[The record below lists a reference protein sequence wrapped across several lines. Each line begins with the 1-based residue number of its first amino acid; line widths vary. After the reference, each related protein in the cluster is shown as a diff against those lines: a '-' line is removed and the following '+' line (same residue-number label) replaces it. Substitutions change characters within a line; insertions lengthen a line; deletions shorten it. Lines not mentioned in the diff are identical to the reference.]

1 MIEEQEILFAHTLGV
16 GGPDLELIMIAAAM
30 AVLGIVFFFQK
41 AVKPA
46 VSIGLIVVAI
56 GAGAFAFAMGGDEE
70 PETQEAREASA
81 EGGVSPDGASV
92 TILSPAEGD
101 TVPANE
107 PVEITYEVDPGGL
120 EPDLLGDMHIYVD
133 GELEL
138 MQSTEVLE
146 VELRPGTYTVG
157 VEAAQPNHASFD
169 PMILDEIELTAE
181 R

>member
-1 MIEEQEILFAHTLGV
+1 MVYAHTLGV
-16 GGPDLELIMIAAAM
+16 GGPDLELIMIAVAM

-46 VSIGLIVVAI
+46 VSIGLIVVAV
-56 GAGAFAFAMGGDEE
+56 GAGAIAFAVGGDAE
-70 PETQEAREASA
+70 PETRADREAEA

-92 TILSPAEGD
+92 TILSPADGD

-120 EPDLLGDMHIYVD
+120 PADQLGDMHVYVD
-133 GELEL
+133 DQLQS
-138 MQSTEVLE
+138 MQTTDVLE
-146 VELRPGTYTVG
+146 VELEPGTYMVG

>member
-1 MIEEQEILFAHTLGV
+1 MLFAHTLGA
-16 GGPDLELIMIAAAM
+16 GGPDLELIMIAGAM
-30 AVLGIVFFFQK
+30 AVLGIVFFFQE

-46 VSIGLIVVAI
+46 VSIGLIVVAM

-70 PETQEAREASA
+70 PETQEAREAAS
-81 EGGVSPDGASV
+81 EGGVSPEDATV
-92 TILSPAEGD
+92 TILSPANGD
-101 TVPANE
+101 TVPANA

-133 GELEL
+133 GDLES
-138 MQSTEVLE
+138 MQTTEVLE

-169 PMILDEIELTAE
+169 PMILDEIELTAD
-181 R
+181 

>member
-1 MIEEQEILFAHTLGV
+1 MVYAHTLGA
-16 GGPDLELIMIAAAM
+16 GGPDLELILIAGAI

-56 GAGAFAFAMGGDEE
+56 GAGAIAFAMGGGDE
-70 PETQEAREASA
+70 PETRGERAVEA
-81 EGGVSPDGASV
+81 EGGASADGASI
-92 TILSPAEGD
+92 TILSPEDGA

-107 PVEITYEVDPGGL
+107 PVKITYEVDPGEL
-120 EPDLLGDMHIYVD
+120 PPDQLGDMHVYVND
-133 GELEL
+133 KLQS
-138 MQSTEVLE
+138 MQVTDVLE
-146 VELRPGTYTVG
+146 VELKPGTYKVG

-181 R
+181 

>member
-1 MIEEQEILFAHTLGV
+1 MTNQEMLFAHTLGV

-56 GAGAFAFAMGGDEE
+56 GAGVFAFALGGDEE
-70 PETQEAREASA
+70 PETRDAREAAS
-81 EGGVSPDGASV
+81 EGGVSPEDASV
-92 TILSPAEGD
+92 TILSPADGD

-120 EPDLLGDMHIYVD
+120 PADQLGDMHVYVD
-133 GELEL
+133 DELQS
-138 MQSTEVLE
+138 MQTTEVLE
-146 VELRPGTYTVG
+146 VELKPGTYVVG

-169 PMILDEIELTAE
+169 PMVLDEIELTAD
-181 R
+181 